1 MFNEYGSKV
10 VVLDAHPEFLP
21 REDEDIAQMIL
32 EDMTNAGIEFHLGV
46 SVDQVADQESTA
58 AVTFTE
64 DGQEVTIQASKVL
77 AATGRKPSTS
87 SLGLENTD
95 VKLTDRGAIAVD
107 EYLRTD
113 ADNIWAIGDVKGGLQ
128 FTYVSLQIGRASRR
142 ERV

>member
-1 MFNEYGSKV
+1 MEFASMFNEYGSKV

-64 DGQEVTIQASKVL
+64 NGQEVTIQASKVL
-77 AATGRKPSTS
+77 ASI
-87 SLGLENTD
+87 LNE
-95 VKLTDRGAIAVD
+95 
-107 EYLRTD
+107 
-113 ADNIWAIGDVKGGLQ
+113 
-128 FTYVSLQIGRASRR
+128 
-142 ERV
+142 